1 MYQAKVNNDQQVAL
15 NETHIEEIAAAIK
28 VGETSY
34 QIMIDG
40 VPTIAHIAN
49 VDLDTNTINVI
60 INNNKYA
67 VELKTPADLLVEKL
81 GMVIAK
87 PNKASSLR
95 SPMPG
100 MILKVIV
107 AQGAQV
113 KKGENLIILEAM
125 KMENVFKASADVVV
139 KTINVQAGQ
148 AVEKGQELI
157 TFE

>member
-1 MYQAKVNNDQQVAL
+1 MYQAKVNNNQEVVL

-34 QIMIDG
+34 QINIDG
-40 VPTIAHIAN
+40 VHTIAHIAN
-49 VDLDTNTINVI
+49 VDLDTNTIDVL
-60 INNNKYA
+60 INNNKYSVA
-67 VELKTPADLLVEKL
+67 MKTPADLLVEKL
-81 GMVIAK
+81 GMVISK
-87 PNKASSLR
+87 PNKASSLK

-100 MILKVIV
+100 MILKVLV
-107 AQGAQV
+107 EQGAQL
-113 KKGENLIILEAM
+113 KKGDNLIILEAM